1 MNYTFTMIFD
11 KPMDTSHIVLETTN
25 HYGISEVLYVIDALK
40 VVENDASTYT
50 DDVKLQEESEPEVI
64 LQSAPEPEVV
74 IEPELVIDTEP
85 AFMSNTITSLVIDL
99 EPIPSVLAEPTVDTE
114 PLIDPEPKQFDFFAW
129 LDSLFS

>member
-25 HYGISEVLYVIDALK
+25 HYGIPEVLYVIDALK
-40 VVENDASTYT
+40 VVENDASAYT
-50 DDVKLQEESEPEVI
+50 DDVELQEESEPKVV
-64 LQSAPEPEVV
+64 LQSVPVPEAV

-85 AFMSNTITSLVIDL
+85 AFLSDAITSVVIDL
-99 EPIPSVLAEPTVDTE
+99 EPIPSVQAEPTVDTE

>member
-1 MNYTFTMIFD
+1 M
-11 KPMDTSHIVLETTN
+11 
-25 HYGISEVLYVIDALK
+25 IDALK

-50 DDVKLQEESEPEVI
+50 DDVELQEKSEPEVI
-64 LQSAPEPEVV
+64 LQSAPVPEAV

-114 PLIDPEPKQFDFFAW
+114 PLIDPEPKQLDFFAW
-129 LDSLFS
+129 LNSLFS